1 MDKFNDIKMFI
12 LSKKHLVLIG
22 LIIFIVGVSMYFLL
36 FKKTDKN
43 NEIIEEDIVITDE
56 NNDTKT
62 NDLKKECTV
71 TVDIKGEVV
80 LPGLYEVECDKRIQD
95 VIELAGGVKDTADTS
110 ILNLSKKVFDEM
122 VIIIY
127 SKKEVGNYNE
137 VKQEEIKKE
146 ENCKNNQEIKND
158 ACIESKNKTT
168 STVTITEDR
177 VKEETNSSNK
187 TELQPNSININT
199 ASQSELTK
207 LPGIG
212 DSKALKIIN
221 YRTEVGLFKT
231 IEELKNVKG
240 IGNSI
245 FEKIKSY
252 ITV

>member
-1 MDKFNDIKMFI
+1 M
-12 LSKKHLVLIG
+12 LIG
-22 LIIFIVGVSMYFLL
+22 
-36 FKKTDKN
+36 
-43 NEIIEEDIVITDE
+43 IEWVILT
-56 NNDTKT
+56 
-62 NDLKKECTV
+62 
-71 TVDIKGEVV
+71 
-80 LPGLYEVECDKRIQD
+80 
-95 VIELAGGVKDTADTS
+95 
-110 ILNLSKKVFDEM
+110 LN
-122 VIIIY
+122 
-127 SKKEVGNYNE
+127 
-137 VKQEEIKKE
+137 
-146 ENCKNNQEIKND
+146 
-158 ACIESKNKTT
+158 IESKNKTT